1 MLVRR
6 TTIVTLTILL
16 TLLSSIVILYALNP
30 GEYHDQVTV
39 TSIAPITSTLQSN
52 RYTQMDD
59 LTPVLDNPYT
69 DLEDHRLLDAVNHD
83 TLALYVNP
91 ETLTIRVVNKE
102 TGYIWA
108 SDMTYDYLDPE
119 HPQYNPADIG
129 TTPAL
134 IRENQSPVQISYYNL
149 NSNNVTQRFTEFFFE
164 NTISGLIQNYT
175 EYSDKNGF
183 EANLTMPISKIK
195 LKLKVYLDDDGLN
208 VEVPNESIT
217 DNNNFLISTLSVYH
231 LFGFAKDTYTPGYM
245 MIPDGV
251 GALIRFGGKNIIPY
265 SKKFYG
271 SDITLDEWS
280 NEQPLTA
287 KVYGMVHGVN
297 SHAFLGIVESGAANG
312 MLSFLPASNA
322 TQSNF
327 NRAQTSFE
335 YRTSYAQKLNASGT
349 NVVLR
354 VQANRN
360 QFDIHLK
367 YLFLSDDKANY
378 VGMANRYREY
388 LINQGVNLTPL
399 QNQSDIPLHI
409 DVLATENR
417 RTWYGQE
424 VFTMTTANQLKS
436 ILEDLNQVVSE
447 IDVAV
452 HGFQQGGMTG
462 TAPNFNRVESLYG
475 NPKVLDDLDYANI
488 HYAVNPLIAFQGQG
502 GYQANQVVQSLGR
515 ELISLGGE
523 TYLLK
528 PNQAYF
534 LFSDDFNE
542 LVSQGIK
549 HISYQSLSFL
559 FSDYSDQVISRSQ
572 QINEIEKFLTLGNQT
587 MVSQP
592 MDYLWDA
599 DVLNDL
605 ALYSS
610 QQLKFTDTVPF
621 IPLVLAGH
629 KKTYGRSGNFFS
641 NTSNELL
648 RMVDYQ
654 IMPSFFVTHESSH
667 LLLNT
672 GSSYIF
678 TSRYSDWENEI
689 KRQYQF
695 VNEAL
700 SHVYNAYIV
709 ERVVL
714 SPGVIKNTYSNDV
727 VIYINYSGSSY
738 VDGAVTID
746 ALDYEVIL

>member
-1 MLVRR
+1 MSVKR
-6 TTIVTLTILL
+6 TTIITLTILL
-16 TLLSSIVILYALNP
+16 TLLSSIAFLYALNP
-30 GEYHDQVTV
+30 DVHHDQVAV

-59 LTPVLDNPYT
+59 TTPVIDNPYT
-69 DLEDHRLLDAVNHD
+69 SLDNHQLLDAVNHD

-102 TGYIWA
+102 TGYVWA
-108 SDMTYDYLDPE
+108 SDMTYDYLDPL
-119 HPQYNPADIG
+119 HPLYNAEDIG

-134 IRENQSPVQISYYNL
+134 VRENQSPVQISYYNL

-164 NTISGLIQNYT
+164 NTISGLIRNYT
-175 EYSDKNGF
+175 EYTDKNGF
-183 EANLTMPISKIK
+183 EADLTMPISKIK
-195 LKLKVYLDDDGLN
+195 LTLRVYLDEDGLN
-208 VEVPNESIT
+208 IEVPSESVL
-217 DNNNFLISTLSVYH
+217 DNNNFLISTISVYH
-231 LFGFAKDTYTPGYM
+231 LFGFAKDTYTPGYV

-251 GALIRFGGKNIIPY
+251 GALIRFGGDNIIPY

-271 SDITLDEWS
+271 PDITLDEWS

-287 KVYGMVHGVN
+287 KVFGMVHGVN
-297 SHAFLGIVESGAANG
+297 SHAFLGVVESGAGNG

-327 NRAQTSFE
+327 NRAQVSFE

-349 NVVLR
+349 NIVLR
-354 VQANRN
+354 VQEERN
-360 QFDIHLK
+360 EFDIHLK
-367 YLFLSDDKANY
+367 YLFLSDTNANY

-388 LINQGVNLTPL
+388 LIDQGVNLAPL
-399 QNQSDIPLHI
+399 QSQSDIPLHL

-417 RTWYGQE
+417 RAWYGQE
-424 VFTMTTANQLKS
+424 VFTMTTASQLKT
-436 ILEDLNQVVSE
+436 ILNDLHDIIPYMDVS
-447 IDVAV
+447 VK
-452 HGFQQGGMTG
+452 GFQQGGMTG

-475 NPKVLDDLDYANI
+475 NPRILDDLDFANI
-488 HYAVNPLIAFQGQG
+488 HYAVDPLVAFQGQG
-502 GYQANQVVQSLGR
+502 GYQANQVVQSLGS

-528 PNQAYF
+528 PDQAYN
-534 LFSDDFNE
+534 LFSADFSE
-542 LVSQGIK
+542 LVTQGIK
-549 HISYQSLSFL
+549 NVSYPSLSFL
-559 FSDYSDQVISRSQ
+559 SSDYSNHVVSRSE
-572 QINEIEKFLTLGNQT
+572 QIAEIQKFLNLGELT

-592 MDYLWDA
+592 MDYLFGA
-599 DVLNDL
+599 DVLHDL

-654 IMPSFFVTHESSH
+654 IMPSFMVTHESSH

-689 KRQYQF
+689 KRQYEY
-695 VNEAL
+695 VNTAL
-700 SHVYNAYIV
+700 SNVYNAYVV
-709 ERVVL
+709 ERLVL
-714 SPGVIKNTYSNDV
+714 SPGVVKNTYSNGV
-727 VIYINYSGSSY
+727 VIYVNYSGNPY
-738 VDGAVTID
+738 VDGLVTID